1 MRTTARRMVL
11 QTPAADPAQAHV
23 HFTRRL
29 AVETDPADV
38 HADLVAHADD
48 PGFVLVD
55 ARSRAAFEAEHLPG
69 AINLLAA
76 EIDARALQRLPAGA
90 LVVTYCWSI
99 SCNAS
104 TKAAAALTALG
115 VPAKEM
121 IGGIAAWKAEALPT
135 EGAAV
140 AVRPPLAY
148 P

>member
-1 MRTTARRMVL
+1 MRTTARRLVL
-11 QTPAADPAQAHV
+11 QTPAADPALAHE
-23 HFTRRL
+23 HFARRL

-38 HADLVAHADD
+38 HADLVAHPDD

-55 ARSRAAFEAEHLPG
+55 ARSRSAYAAEHLPG

-76 EIDARALQRLPAGA
+76 EIDERSLSRLPTGV
-90 LVVTYCWSI
+90 LVVTYCWSV

-121 IGGIAAWKAEALPT
+121 IGGIAAWKAEGFPT
-135 EGAAV
+135 EGTAV
-140 AVRPPLAY
+140 DVRTPLAY